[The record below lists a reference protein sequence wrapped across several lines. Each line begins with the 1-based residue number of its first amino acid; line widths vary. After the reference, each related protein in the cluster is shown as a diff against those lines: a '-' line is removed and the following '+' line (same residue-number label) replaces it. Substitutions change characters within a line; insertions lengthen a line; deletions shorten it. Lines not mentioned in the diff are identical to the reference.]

1 MDGTVLMEMLE
12 RLQGIGVGF
21 VDGDI
26 EIVYKKE

>member
-1 MDGTVLMEMLE
+1 MDDTVLMEMLE